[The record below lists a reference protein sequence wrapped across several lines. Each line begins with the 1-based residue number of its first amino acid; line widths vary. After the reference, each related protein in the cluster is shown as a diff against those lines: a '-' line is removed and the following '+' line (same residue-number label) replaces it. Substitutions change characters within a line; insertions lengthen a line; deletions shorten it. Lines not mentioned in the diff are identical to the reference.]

1 MRSSSHLYQISIP
14 MSQVTCGPVLPYRL
28 RSSLVFQ
35 LAEEQLDSFFSQQ
48 LTLPTSSKQ
57 SQLQLASRG
66 HHSAMPSYP
75 VIMLHP
81 QHRPSLF
88 YY

>member
-1 MRSSSHLYQISIP
+1 MP
-14 MSQVTCGPVLPYRL
+14 QVTCGPVLPYRL

-35 LAEEQLDSFFSQQ
+35 LAEEQLDTFFSQQ
-48 LTLPTSSKQ
+48 LTLGTTSSSSQ
-57 SQLQLASRG
+57 SQLQVASRG
-66 HHSAMPSYP
+66 HHSVMPSYP

-81 QHRPSLF
+81 QHRHSLF

>member
-1 MRSSSHLYQISIP
+1 MP
-14 MSQVTCGPVLPYRL
+14 QVTCGPVLPYRL

-35 LAEEQLDSFFSQQ
+35 LAEEQLDTFFSQQ
-48 LTLPTSSKQ
+48 LTLGTTTSSSQ
-57 SQLQLASRG
+57 SQVQVASRG
-66 HHSAMPSYP
+66 HHSVMPSYP

>member
-1 MRSSSHLYQISIP
+1 MP
-14 MSQVTCGPVLPYRL
+14 QVTCGPLLPYRL

-35 LAEEQLDSFFSQQ
+35 LAEEQLDTFFSQQ
-48 LTLPTSSKQ
+48 LTLATTTSSSQ
-57 SQLQLASRG
+57 SQVQVASRG
-66 HHSAMPSYP
+66 HHSVMPSYP

>member
-1 MRSSSHLYQISIP
+1 

-48 LTLPTSSKQ
+48 LTLANSSKQSQLGSSQ

-66 HHSAMPSYP
+66 HHSVMPYP

>member
-1 MRSSSHLYQISIP
+1 M
-14 MSQVTCGPVLPYRL
+14 TCGPVLPYRL

-48 LTLPTSSKQ
+48 LPLDTGTSSSQ

-66 HHSAMPSYP
+66 HHSVMPYP

>member
-1 MRSSSHLYQISIP
+1 MF
-14 MSQVTCGPVLPYRL
+14 QVTCGPVLPYRL

-35 LAEEQLDSFFSQQ
+35 LAEEQLDTFFSQQ
-48 LTLPTSSKQ
+48 LTLDTTSSSSSQ
-57 SQLQLASRG
+57 SQLQVASRG
-66 HHSAMPSYP
+66 HHSVMPSYP

>member
-1 MRSSSHLYQISIP
+1 M
-14 MSQVTCGPVLPYRL
+14 LPYRL

-48 LTLPTSSKQ
+48 LTLDTSTSSKQSQLQLASSQ

-66 HHSAMPSYP
+66 HHSVMPYP